1 MSGFVVWLT
10 GLSAAGKST
19 IAGLVAADLEER
31 ELIVERLDG
40 DVVREHLT
48 KGLGFS
54 KEDRDE
60 NIARIGWVASRL
72 ARAGAA
78 VVVSAISPYEEARQ
92 RARELVEEHA
102 PFVLVYVATSLEEC
116 ERRDPKSL
124 YKKARSGE
132 LREFTGVSDPYE
144 VPENPELRIETEGRT
159 PEESAQLVLA
169 KLEELD
175 VSTGVGLTE
184 PAKSGGGGLAGA
196 GARKAPV

>member
-1 MSGFVVWLT
+1 LSGFVVWLT

-31 ELIVERLDG
+31 RFVVDRLDG
-40 DVVREHLT
+40 DVVRKHLT

-92 RARELVEEHA
+92 RARVLVEQHA
-102 PFVLVYVATSLEEC
+102 PFVLVHVATSLEEC
-116 ERRDPKSL
+116 ERRDPKGL
-124 YKKARSGE
+124 YKMAHSGE
-132 LREFTGVSDPYE
+132 ITGFTGVSDPYE
-144 VPENPELRIETEGRT
+144 EPTSPDLRLQTEGRT
-159 PEESAQLVLA
+159 PEESAAIVLA

-175 VSTGVGLTE
+175 VLGV
-184 PAKSGGGGLAGA
+184 
-196 GARKAPV
+196 PV